1 MNDLDR
7 ELLSAIQNSE
17 ATSAELGKQEAPP
30 VSLASVERRKSSGRR
45 GRAQYGLLAAL
56 LVVVLGVLSLVF
68 SSAEDAV
75 IYSVTTDKLLADV
88 PKYEGRAVRVEGDLV
103 SGSLRYRAEPCEYR
117 FSIQKGE
124 KTLPVRYEA
133 CIVPDTFKDVPDTVV
148 QVTAEGK
155 LTSEGH
161 FQATNIMA
169 KCPSKYEMQ
178 ERAKKGEAAPHAMT
192 APRPLESDADPA
204 R

>member
-17 ATSAELGKQEAPP
+17 ATSAELGNREAPP
-30 VSLASVERRKSSGRR
+30 VSLPSAASGGAPRKRP
-45 GRAQYGLLAAL
+45 RAQYGLLAAL

-68 SSAEDAV
+68 TSAEEAV

-88 PKYEGRAVRVEGDLV
+88 AKYEGRSVRVEGDLV

-117 FSIQKGE
+117 FSIQKGSS
-124 KTLPVRYEA
+124 TLPVRYEA

-155 LTSEGH
+155 LTPEGH

-192 APRPLESDADPA
+192 PPRPLDESAP
-204 R
+204 